1 MDQGGKLV
9 VMTGGGRG
17 IGEKAVRKLVRMCK
31 CKGFQFDYPG
41 ILCQVGLG
49 CKVIVGVRNPEA
61 VQQVFEDCGD
71 AVKVG
76 LLCFFCVLYGH
87 DNQNSAALLK

>member
-1 MDQGGKLV
+1 M
-9 VMTGGGRG
+9 
-17 IGEKAVRKLVRMCK
+17 
-31 CKGFQFDYPG
+31 
-41 ILCQVGLG
+41 
-49 CKVIVGVRNPEA
+49 IVGVRNPEA
-61 VQQVFEDCGD
+61 VQKVFEDCGD

>member
-17 IGEKAVRKLVRMCK
+17 IGEKAVRKLVRMCQ

-76 LLCFFCVLYGH
+76 LLCFFVFYMVTIIRI
-87 DNQNSAALLK
+87 LLPC